1 MGSGGSKSECKCIT
15 ECKVTANVDIHGSP
29 LQDLDK
35 KLGLTSNEKDLVN
48 PNKIVVWD
56 GNEYVELAIFFG
68 FFSRLS
74 EKRKRMNQDDLRSC
88 NSNILLCQINCDFSS
103 DKKLQKNS
111 TSLISES
118 KYTM

>member
-56 GNEYVELAIFFG
+56 GNEYVELAIFFWL
-68 FFSRLS
+68 FFQTIRKKKKNESRW
-74 EKRKRMNQDDLRSC
+74 
-88 NSNILLCQINCDFSS
+88 FA
-103 DKKLQKNS
+103 KL
-111 TSLISES
+111 
-118 KYTM
+118 